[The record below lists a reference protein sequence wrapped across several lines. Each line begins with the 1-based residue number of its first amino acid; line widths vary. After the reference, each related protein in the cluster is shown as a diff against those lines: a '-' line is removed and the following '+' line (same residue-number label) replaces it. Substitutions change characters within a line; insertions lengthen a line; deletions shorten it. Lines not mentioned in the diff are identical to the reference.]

1 MIKTNELIAE
11 VISLPVD
18 IRTLL
23 VNRLLESLNP
33 ARKEMDVLWAKEAE
47 KRVKEIKDGKVKT
60 ISGKEVFKG
69 IREKYK
75 S

>member
-1 MIKTNELIAE
+1 MIKVNKLISEA
-11 VISLPVD
+11 ISLPVD

-33 ARKEMDVLWAKEAE
+33 KRKEIDALWAKEAE
-47 KRVKEIKDGKVKT
+47 KRVEEIKAGKVTT
-60 ISGKEVFKG
+60 IPGKEVFRK

-75 S
+75 P